1 MTVFRIPKEHFFPHA
16 ALAEPN
22 GLLGVGGD
30 LHPNRLML
38 AYRSGIFPWY
48 SEGQPI
54 LWFSPNPRFVLD
66 PKELHVPRSL
76 KQTIRKKKFR
86 ITMDTAFEEVIE
98 QCSIKKREGQFGTWI
113 TQEMKESYTELH
125 NMGIA
130 HSIEAWEDDTLV
142 GGLYGVCIGNLFA
155 GESMFAK
162 RSDASKVAFVYAVHQ
177 MIAWGIELIDSQ
189 VYTEHLER
197 FGAKEIERSEY
208 LYMLE
213 FLVHV
218 DRPAGK
224 WSFDEDFSPPY
235 LRKKS

>member
-30 LHPNRLML
+30 LHPNRLIL

-66 PKELHVPRSL
+66 PNELYVPRSL

-86 ITMDTAFEEVIE
+86 ITMDLAFEEVIE

-113 TQEMKESYTELH
+113 TQEMKESYTQLH
-125 NMGIA
+125 NMGVA
-130 HSIEAWEDDTLV
+130 HSIEAWEDDVLV

-177 MIAWGIELIDSQ
+177 LIAWGIELIDSQ

-213 FLVHV
+213 SLVHA
-218 DRPAGK
+218 DRPPRK
-224 WSFDEDFSPPY
+224 WYFDDDFEPPY
-235 LRKKS
+235 VRKKS